1 MRAVLLAVFC
11 GLIGSTSYAQT
22 ATPREERAALAKVTT
37 SIKAAER
44 LAKAKRNDDAAER
57 FKSAADLFAEISKA
71 QLSEQSKPLFERVK
85 KQLTESHSKLKAQ
98 GLNLSPLEEAEFQGA
113 PEAEPMSSTESRGGP
128 PSTTGKTSFTRQVAP
143 ILMQHCGNCHVRAT
157 KGDFNASSHMSLM
170 AAAGSNGQIVQ
181 AGAGS
186 ESPLVMLIVN
196 GEMPPKG
203 KVPPED
209 VRTLVEWINEGA
221 MFDGDDPSANLTAF
235 ARNRPRD
242 RAREM
247 APEPKV
253 ARPTGKETVS
263 FALDV
268 APILSANC
276 VVCHNA
282 QQPDAEL
289 NLSTFAG
296 ILKGGESGAV
306 MVAGKPDQSPIHR
319 RTTGED
325 QPIMP
330 PEGDPLLKEVTDK
343 LATWISEGATFD
355 GLSPD
360 EPLERSTAVVRAK
373 KASPEELSAIRAEL
387 AQKNWKLALPDVVP
401 ESADTQHLHLL
412 GSAPADKLG
421 EIGALAEAQVAAVLK
436 LLGGK
441 EGAEFA
447 KSRVTL
453 YVFENRIDFSE
464 FAQMVTGRPAT
475 GGQLSSSGYTIEDD
489 YITIVPSQDNELELA
504 EQLALTYLREQT
516 QGRMPEWFAAGIA
529 RTAAAKIHAKHER
542 VAAWRT
548 NAPSVLAGVQSCPD
562 LMGDKLPPESSATA
576 RFAFTETLLK
586 HRGGVQK
593 YLALVKDE
601 QTQADDAFV
610 KAYGAP
616 PEELV
621 TLWLKSVKK

>member
-1 MRAVLLAVFC
+1 
-11 GLIGSTSYAQT
+11 
-22 ATPREERAALAKVTT
+22 
-37 SIKAAER
+37 
-44 LAKAKRNDDAAER
+44 
-57 FKSAADLFAEISKA
+57 
-71 QLSEQSKPLFERVK
+71 
-85 KQLTESHSKLKAQ
+85 
-98 GLNLSPLEEAEFQGA
+98 
-113 PEAEPMSSTESRGGP
+113 
-128 PSTTGKTSFTRQVAP
+128 
-143 ILMQHCGNCHVRAT
+143 
-157 KGDFNASSHMSLM
+157 
-170 AAAGSNGQIVQ
+170 
-181 AGAGS
+181 
-186 ESPLVMLIVN
+186 MLIVN

-209 VRTLVEWINEGA
+209 IRTLVEWINEGA
-221 MFDGDDPSANLTAF
+221 VFDGDDPSANLTTF
-235 ARNRPRD
+235 ARNRPRGGE
-242 RAREM
+242 RAM

-253 ARPTGKETVS
+253 ARPTGRETVS

-276 VVCHNA
+276 VGCHNA

-296 ILKGGESGAV
+296 ILKGGESGPV
-306 MVAGKPDQSPIHR
+306 MVAGRPDQSPIHR

-343 LATWISEGATFD
+343 IATWISEGATFD

-360 EPLERSTAVVRAK
+360 EPLERSTAIVRAK
-373 KASPEELSAIRAEL
+373 KSSAEELSKIRAEL
-387 AQKNWKLALPDVVP
+387 AQKNWKLALPDVAP
-401 ESADTQHLHLL
+401 QTADTLHLHLVGSLTADELNAL
-412 GSAPADKLG
+412 GAV
-421 EIGALAEAQVAAVLK
+421 AETQVEAVLK

-441 EGAEFA
+441 EPSEFA
-447 KSRVTL
+447 KSRITV
-453 YVFENRIDFSE
+453 YAFGNRIDFSE
-464 FAQMVTGRPAT
+464 FGQMVQGRPAA
-475 GGQLSSSGYTIEDD
+475 GGQLSSSGYTIEDS
-489 YITIVPSQDNELELA
+489 YVALVPSQDNELELA

-516 QGRMPEWFAAGIA
+516 QGRMPEWFAVGIA
-529 RTAAAKIHAKHER
+529 RTAAAKIHAKNDR

-601 QTQADDAFV
+601 QTPADDAFV

-616 PEELV
+616 AEELV

>member
-1 MRAVLLAVFC
+1 MRAALLAAFC
-11 GLIGSTSYAQT
+11 GLIGSTSFAQT

-57 FKSAADLFAEISKA
+57 FKTAADLFAEIAKA
-71 QLSEQSKPLFERVK
+71 QLSEQAKPLFERVK
-85 KQLTESHSKLKAQ
+85 KQLTESHGKLKAQ
-98 GLNLSPLEEAEFQGA
+98 GLDLPPLEESEFQGA
-113 PEAEPMSSTESRGGP
+113 PETEAMADARGGP
-128 PSTTGKTSFTRQVAP
+128 PSTPGKTSFTRQVAP

-157 KGDFNASSHMSLM
+157 KGDFNASSHSSLM

-181 AGAGS
+181 PGAGS
-186 ESPLVMLIVN
+186 ESPLVMLITN

-203 KVPPED
+203 QVPPED
-209 VRTLVEWINEGA
+209 LRTLVDWINEGA
-221 MFDGDDPSANLTAF
+221 MFDGDDPSANLTTF
-235 ARNRPRD
+235 ARSRPRGGE
-242 RAREM
+242 RSM

-253 ARPTGKETVS
+253 TRPTGRETVS
-263 FALDV
+263 FALDI

-276 VVCHNA
+276 VGCHNA

-296 ILKGGESGAV
+296 ILRGGESGPV
-306 MVAGKPDQSPIHR
+306 VKPGESNQSPLHR

-343 LATWISEGATFD
+343 IATWISEGATFD

-360 EPLERSTAVVRAK
+360 EPLERSTAIVRAK

-387 AQKNWKLALPDVVP
+387 AQKNWKLALPDVAP
-401 ESADTQHLHLL
+401 QTTDTLHLHLVGSVTADELSAL
-412 GSAPADKLG
+412 GAV
-421 EIGALAEAQVAAVLK
+421 AETQVEAVLK

-441 EGAEFA
+441 VPGEFS

-453 YVFENRIDFSE
+453 YAFGNRIDFSE
-464 FAQMVTGRPAT
+464 FGQMVVGRPAT
-475 GGQLSSSGYTIEDD
+475 SGQLSSSGYTIEDS
-489 YITIVPSQDNELELA
+489 YVAIVPSQDNELELA

-529 RTAAAKIHAKHER
+529 RTAAAKIHAKNDR

-562 LMGDKLPPESSATA
+562 LMGDRLPPESSATA

-593 YLALVKDE
+593 YLALAKDE
-601 QTQADDAFV
+601 NTPADDAFV

-616 PEELV
+616 AEELV